1 MEQQQNWGAGLHNF
15 RQVTPQA
22 EELPFQAREAINV
35 LRGNIQLSGYDLK
48 VIAITSAQP
57 NEGKSSV
64 AFRLS
69 RSLAALGKKTIYVD
83 CDIRNSEVMAR
94 YEIQQSVC
102 GLSEFLCG
110 RVTINDIIYCTDNQ
124 FMDMIFTGAVAPN
137 PSELVSGPLF
147 VQLLDDL
154 KKNYDYVIVDTPPVN
169 PVIDGAL
176 IAKKCDGT
184 VLVVE
189 CGFTERAQAVKAKR
203 QLEYAG
209 IKILGVVLN
218 KVGLSKKGYGYGYG
232 YGEKNTKAT
241 KKKAAKAAKAAK
253 KEKPARDK
261 KRTRA

>member
-1 MEQQQNWGAGLHNF
+1 MEQQQNWGAGLHNY
-15 RQVTPQA
+15 RQVMPQI

-48 VIAITSAQP
+48 VIAITSAQA
-57 NEGKSSV
+57 NEGKSSI
-64 AFRLS
+64 AFRLAK
-69 RSLAALGKKTIYVD
+69 SLAALGKRTIYLD
-83 CDIRNSEVMAR
+83 CDIRNSETMIR
-94 YEIQQSVC
+94 YQIQQSVC
-102 GLSEFLCG
+102 GLAEFLCG
-110 RVTINDIIYCTDNQ
+110 RVAMTDMIYHTDDQ
-124 FMDMIFTGAVAPN
+124 FLDMIFTGAAAPN
-137 PSELVSGPLF
+137 PSELISGPLF
-147 VQLLDDL
+147 VQLLEEL

-184 VLVVE
+184 VLVIE
-189 CGFTERAQAVKAKR
+189 HGLTERAQAVKAKK

-218 KVGLSKKGYGYGYG
+218 KVGMNKKGYGYG
-232 YGEKNTKAT
+232 EKKSRAAR
-241 KKKAAKAAKAAK
+241 KEAAKAAKASK